1 MPARLV
7 TMGLVVGLMFLIV
20 GIGPGFQGIR
30 PALLAAGVG
39 RDACDFPS
47 HASSSHES
55 CKAQGDLVDEY
66 QALSVTIMNLLIMPV
81 GVLADIFGLR
91 EIAWMGIV
99 GWTLVMALK
108 VVAPGGGSMYFFSET
123 AANVFG
129 VFVFFAVL
137 NEYSAGVIIC
147 GSNRIA
153 MGLATGGW
161 DAGALTYVLMG
172 FAYFS
177 LSLPLELLFVIYALG
192 VGSLFLVVVSV
203 MFPPPW
209 LQNFFGMSGPEHAAG
224 ARPSLRNKMREV
236 AQGMQHAFC
245 EPMFLAWIFIQTI
258 TIGYGCFFISAVTE
272 QMRFVGAGSPEVD
285 AYSKTFSVML
295 PCGALLGPW
304 TGMLLRQGAVL
315 RGMMVMMAVQVGCG
329 IGLWVCAATG
339 AGMDL
344 RMQWGTFIF
353 FVVWRMNS
361 VTLVNTTL
369 PLVIPRAYL
378 NTAIGTIFTVSGIVS
393 TLLQHPLSQAIKD
406 DVKSMWYIHT
416 ISCGLIVFAW
426 ISWGTIA
433 CNCLDPRSGMSAAVA
448 REACQDHEVRQ
459 DPEMSLVQ
467 NCARTQK

>member
-1 MPARLV
+1 
-7 TMGLVVGLMFLIV
+7 MFLIV

-30 PALLAAGVG
+30 PALMAAGVG
-39 RDACDFPS
+39 RDACDLPS
-47 HASSSHES
+47 NASSSHES

-147 GSNRIA
+147 GLNRIA

-203 MFPPPW
+203 MFHRRGFRIFWACRALNMQRELGHLCATKCGRWPRECSTRSVSQCSWPGF
-209 LQNFFGMSGPEHAAG
+209 LSK
-224 ARPSLRNKMREV
+224 PSL
-236 AQGMQHAFC
+236 
-245 EPMFLAWIFIQTI
+245 
-258 TIGYGCFFISAVTE
+258 SAMGVSSSR
-272 QMRFVGAGSPEVD
+272 QLQ
-285 AYSKTFSVML
+285 SK
-295 PCGALLGPW
+295 
-304 TGMLLRQGAVL
+304 
-315 RGMMVMMAVQVGCG
+315 
-329 IGLWVCAATG
+329 
-339 AGMDL
+339 
-344 RMQWGTFIF
+344 
-353 FVVWRMNS
+353 
-361 VTLVNTTL
+361 
-369 PLVIPRAYL
+369 
-378 NTAIGTIFTVSGIVS
+378 
-393 TLLQHPLSQAIKD
+393 
-406 DVKSMWYIHT
+406 
-416 ISCGLIVFAW
+416 
-426 ISWGTIA
+426 
-433 CNCLDPRSGMSAAVA
+433 
-448 REACQDHEVRQ
+448 
-459 DPEMSLVQ
+459 
-467 NCARTQK
+467 